1 MTAVVVSAA
10 VVILGL
16 VGAACF
22 RWWLEFAAA
31 QASAE
36 RTARLE
42 VARAAPQD
50 VAALRAE
57 VADLKKQLL
66 SQSFR

>member
-1 MTAVVVSAA
+1 MTAVVVAVA
-10 VVILGL
+10 VVVLGL
-16 VGAACF
+16 VGALCF